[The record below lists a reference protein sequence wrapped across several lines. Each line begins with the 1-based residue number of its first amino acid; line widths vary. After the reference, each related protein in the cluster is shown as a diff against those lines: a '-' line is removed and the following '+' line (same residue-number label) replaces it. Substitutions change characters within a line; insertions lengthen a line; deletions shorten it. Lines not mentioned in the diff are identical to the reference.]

1 MLDSMSESD
10 IPFKGKTERRRR
22 RGRRR
27 MHSSLRGYVTI
38 KRRPAGIYSR
48 GGARIARL
56 PDRSFMLLSRGTPTE
71 RRAILVLQTTPI
83 CWFVGHCFG
92 TKLVHTWSA
101 AVREETEGT
110 AGGRWGEGDGVVC
123 RRYRVKF
130 SAEYK
135 GPSRAWPKAGFTAL
149 LVNLA
154 VCAYIFK
161 TQLRSTRLEG
171 IALSETILYLF
182 SLRPSISPPLPALP
196 SLPLPP
202 SAGSFLFLFTRRGRS
217 HAYPTDTM
225 LLDVGEFLERTY
237 PPPSLFLSLSLRRK
251 ECHLLPSP
259 TPPQVFRPSRHLA
272 TTRPTRPN

>member
-1 MLDSMSESD
+1 M
-10 IPFKGKTERRRR
+10 G
-22 RGRRR
+22 RG
-27 MHSSLRGYVTI
+27 
-38 KRRPAGIYSR
+38 
-48 GGARIARL
+48 
-56 PDRSFMLLSRGTPTE
+56 
-71 RRAILVLQTTPI
+71 
-83 CWFVGHCFG
+83 
-92 TKLVHTWSA
+92 
-101 AVREETEGT
+101 
-110 AGGRWGEGDGVVC
+110 GDGVVC

-196 SLPLPP
+196 SLPPPPP

-225 LLDVGEFLERTY
+225 LLDVGEFLERTC
-237 PPPSLFLSLSLRRK
+237 PPPSLPFPAKNGDAISY
-251 ECHLLPSP
+251 P

>member
-1 MLDSMSESD
+1 MLDSMSD
-10 IPFKGKTERRRR
+10 IPFKGKTERRR
-22 RGRRR
+22 RRR

-225 LLDVGEFLERTY
+225 LLDVGEFLERTC
-237 PPPSLFLSLSLRRK
+237 PPPSLPFPAKNGDAISY
-251 ECHLLPSP
+251 P